1 MDYMLGLSN
10 TRHYDVINTRYYDVI
25 NTDIDNSRI
34 GK

>member
-10 TRHYDVINTRYYDVI
+10 TRHYDVINTRHYDVI
-25 NTDIDNSRI
+25 NTDIDKSRI